1 MRFTLRQL
9 SYFIAAGETGSVTRA
24 AERVNI
30 SQPSVSAAISH
41 LEAEFG
47 VQLFVRHHA
56 QGLTLTR
63 AGKRLLKA
71 AKQSMRTA
79 NDLYDVANESNSAV
93 SGSLNLGSFKTF
105 APLII
110 PELWSGF
117 KARYPDVDMNVVTGS
132 EDEMLSGLRA
142 AQLDIALTYEIH
154 LSPDMAFEPLAELPT
169 YVLLAAQHPLA
180 QREALAIQDIA
191 GEPFVLLNLPLSGQ
205 YFLSLFER
213 EGLRPH
219 VISDVT
225 DSATLRSYVAAGI
238 GVSLMTSRPVSNC
251 AETGQP
257 LAYVPLSGNH
267 DPMVIGLASLK
278 DVKPTRVVSAFHE
291 HCKSVIMT
299 GNIPGMQPY

>member
-30 SQPSVSAAISH
+30 SQPSVSSAISH
-41 LEAEFG
+41 LEDEFG

-56 QGLTLTR
+56 QGLTLTP

-71 AKQSMRTA
+71 AKQSMRSA
-79 NDLYDVANESNSAV
+79 HDLYEVANESNSVV
-93 SGSLNLGSFKTF
+93 SGSLNVGSFKTF

-110 PELWSGF
+110 PELWCGF
-117 KARYPDVDMNVVTGS
+117 LDRHPEVRMNVATGS

-142 AQLDIALTYEIH
+142 AQLDTALTYEIH

-169 YVLLAAQHPLA
+169 YALVPAEHRLARLDQVAVA
-180 QREALAIQDIA
+180 DIA
-191 GEPFVLLNLPLSGQ
+191 SEPFVLLNLPLSGQ

-213 EGLRPH
+213 EGLQPH
-219 VISDVT
+219 VVAEVT
-225 DSATLRSYVAAGI
+225 DSASLRSYVAAGI
-238 GVSLMTSRPVSNC
+238 GVSLMTSRPINNN

-257 LAYVPLSGNH
+257 LAYVPLTGNF
-267 DPMVIGLASLK
+267 DPMVIGLATLK
-278 DVKPTRVVSAFHE
+278 DVKPTRVVQAFHE
-291 HCKSVIMT
+291 YCKSVITT
-299 GNIPGMQPY
+299 GRIPGMQPY